1 MKKILL
7 YAELVFVLVL
17 AGIALLLASQAKA
30 AYLPGNELGLPTRN
44 VIITE
49 TELAATS
56 TAGPLI
62 ENLNID
68 NINQADVNSANTNPA
83 LETNPNGLNFKAEVI
98 EIIAQEKNV
107 REDGSI
113 FYQQNLRLKA
123 LTGER
128 KGEEFV
134 YEGISEIEVASS
146 DLYEVG
152 DKVYVD
158 LFTEPS
164 GLEVAYVVGVVR
176 SGAIYLLIFV
186 FTLAVVAVGRLKG
199 LRALLSLV
207 LSFFIILYFI
217 LPQILN
223 GRDPFLISLL
233 GGLFIMTTIIY
244 LTEGWKKKSHLAIL
258 SVFLSLTFTLILSI
272 IFTKLTRLTGLAQE
286 EAVFLIGI
294 GQVEINFRGLLLA
307 GMIIGAIG
315 VLDDI
320 IVGQI
325 ESVARIKEA
334 NPKLPPKKV
343 FNLAYKIGNTH
354 LGAIINTLFLTYA
367 GAALP
372 LLLLFVLNREVG
384 LSFERAINTEA
395 VTTEIVRTLVGSI
408 GVIAS
413 MPIATFLAAIG
424 LDQKTKKTWFS
435 WTKK

>member
-320 IVGQI
+320 VVGQI

>member
-1 MKKILL
+1 M
-7 YAELVFVLVL
+7 
-17 AGIALLLASQAKA
+17 
-30 AYLPGNELGLPTRN
+30 
-44 VIITE
+44 
-49 TELAATS
+49 
-56 TAGPLI
+56 
-62 ENLNID
+62 
-68 NINQADVNSANTNPA
+68 
-83 LETNPNGLNFKAEVI
+83 
-98 EIIAQEKNV
+98 
-107 REDGSI
+107 
-113 FYQQNLRLKA
+113 
-123 LTGER
+123 
-128 KGEEFV
+128 
-134 YEGISEIEVASS
+134 
-146 DLYEVG
+146 
-152 DKVYVD
+152 
-158 LFTEPS
+158 
-164 GLEVAYVVGVVR
+164 
-176 SGAIYLLIFV
+176 
-186 FTLAVVAVGRLKG
+186 
-199 LRALLSLV
+199 
-207 LSFFIILYFI
+207 
-217 LPQILN
+217 PQILN

-424 LDQKTKKTWFS
+424 LDQKTKKAWFS

>member
-7 YAELVFVLVL
+7 YAELIFVLVL
-17 AGIALLLASQAKA
+17 TGIALLLASQAKA

-49 TELAATS
+49 TEQATTS
-56 TAGPLI
+56 TASPLTEKINI
-62 ENLNID
+62 ENNV
-68 NINQADVNSANTNPA
+68 NQTNSNSAP
-83 LETNPNGLNFKAEVI
+83 EENPNGLNFKAEVI
-98 EIIAQEKNV
+98 EVMAQVKNV
-107 REDGSI
+107 REDRSI

-128 KGEEFV
+128 KGEEFI

-146 DLYEVG
+146 DLYKVG

-164 GLEVAYVVGVVR
+164 GLEVAYVVGPVR
-176 SGAIYLLIFV
+176 SGAIYLLLFI
-186 FTLAVVAVGRLKG
+186 FTLAVVVVGRLKG

-217 LPQILN
+217 LPQILS
-223 GRDPFLISLL
+223 GRDPFLITLV
-233 GGLFIMTTIIY
+233 GGLLIMTIIIY
-244 LTEGWKKKSHLAIL
+244 LTEGWKRKSHLAIL
-258 SVFLSLTFTLILSI
+258 TVLLSLLLTLILSI

-286 EAVFLIGI
+286 EAVFLIGV
-294 GQVEINFRGLLLA
+294 GQAEINFRGLLLA

-320 IVGQI
+320 VVGQI

-343 FNLAYKIGNTH
+343 FSLAYKIGNTH

-384 LSFERAINTEA
+384 LSFERA
-395 VTTEIVRTLVGSI
+395 
-408 GVIAS
+408 
-413 MPIATFLAAIG
+413 
-424 LDQKTKKTWFS
+424 
-435 WTKK
+435 